1 MVDPLDPTRLKIMPA
16 DAVAEDLLQPVFDQG
31 RCVDTAPS
39 LEQSRR
45 RLQDQLGMF
54 HAGVK
59 RFVNPHRYPVGLDL
73 GLHERKTALI
83 LKTRGLE

>member
-1 MVDPLDPTRLKIMPA
+1 MPA
-16 DAVAEDLLQPVFDQG
+16 DAAAEDLLRPIFERG
-31 RCVDTAPS
+31 RSVYTIPT
-39 LEQSRR
+39 LEESRN
-45 RLQDQLGMF
+45 RLQKQFQLF

-83 LKTRGLE
+83 LKTRGFEGRRPGS